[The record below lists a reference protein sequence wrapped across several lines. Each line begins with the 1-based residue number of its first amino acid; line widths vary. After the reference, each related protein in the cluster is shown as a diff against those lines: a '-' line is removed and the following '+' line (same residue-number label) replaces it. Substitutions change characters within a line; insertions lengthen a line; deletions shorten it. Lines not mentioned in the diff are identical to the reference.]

1 MQQRTTALHTPCWTE
16 LSVPDPETAKDFY
29 GAVFGWKTQTDPRPE
44 AGGYAMFLLD
54 GAPVAA
60 VSPMYDDSTPV
71 AWSVCLS
78 VKDAERTALKAA
90 EHGGKTLMPPV
101 DVFDLGRYGVLT
113 DPDGASFS
121 IWQAQRFSGADIIGD
136 PNALGWIELSTRD
149 PKQALSFYPAV
160 FGWTT
165 HLSDFYTEWSLGGT
179 HFGGLVDL
187 NQLPAPAADVPAHWK
202 PYFRVTDVDAVTA
215 RAAGEGASV
224 LIAPTAVP
232 GDDLRISVLKD
243 PQGAQ
248 FGIFAPAA

>member
-1 MQQRTTALHTPCWTE
+1 ML
-16 LSVPDPETAKDFY
+16 
-29 GAVFGWKTQTDPRPE
+29 GWKTQTDPRPE

-71 AWSVCLS
+71 AWSVCLE
-78 VKDAERTALKAA
+78 VKDAKRTAFKAA

-101 DVFDLGRYGVLT
+101 DVFDFGRYGVLT

-165 HLSDFYTEWSLGGT
+165 HLSDFYTEWSLGGAT
-179 HFGGLVDL
+179 FGDLVDL
-187 NQLPAPAADVPAHWK
+187 DRLATPATERAAHWK

-215 RAAGEGASV
+215 RAAGEGA
-224 LIAPTAVP
+224 TC
-232 GDDLRISVLKD
+232 
-243 PQGAQ
+243 
-248 FGIFAPAA
+248 